1 MTRTCFEVISI
12 NNCGGME
19 GHLGSYTYD
28 SQIYNITQY
37 IVRHIRKY
45 EHDL

>member
-1 MTRTCFEVISI
+1 
-12 NNCGGME
+12 ME